1 MRLANASM
9 QTQFDVVSQGG
20 ACCPAIEAGGPVD
33 RVVRPASVDAE
44 RNFAG
49 GVARRGDRYDLWYST

>member
-1 MRLANASM
+1 M

-33 RVVRPASVDAE
+33 RVVRPAGVDAE